1 MDGNGSWPVHGLR
14 YKESSYL
21 LGRGWRQ
28 FCQENRLK
36 EGDICIFNVIET
48 TLWNVV
54 ITGRK
59 EKMNQFC
66 YVSYIHA
73 EALVPFCLVKSTLT
87 CT

>member
-1 MDGNGSWPVHGLR
+1 
-14 YKESSYL
+14 
-21 LGRGWRQ
+21 
-28 FCQENRLK
+28 
-36 EGDICIFNVIET
+36 
-48 TLWNVV
+48 LWNVV
-54 ITGRK
+54 ITRRK